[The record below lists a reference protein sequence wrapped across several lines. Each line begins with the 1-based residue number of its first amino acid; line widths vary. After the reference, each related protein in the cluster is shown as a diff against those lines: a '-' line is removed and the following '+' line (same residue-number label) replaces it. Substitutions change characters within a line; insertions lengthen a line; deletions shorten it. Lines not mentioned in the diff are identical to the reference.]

1 MLKIAFLIDHA
12 EVIPTLAQWFRL
24 EWSDYYAKR
33 TLVDIEQ
40 DFRSDLNRDKLPI
53 RLIAFQ
59 DDVPVGTIVLRERVS
74 ETHLQYQPGLGGL
87 YVAISHRG
95 QGIGTELV
103 QAGMAT
109 ADELGIQTLYA
120 TTHVAGGIL
129 KRLGWKQLGSVLH
142 DEEQIALYQC
152 TLNDTLDSANTTRQT
167 NE

>member
-1 MLKIAFLIDHA
+1 MLKIAFLVDHA
-12 EVIPTLAQWFRL
+12 EIIPTLAQWFRL

-59 DDVPVGTIVLRERVS
+59 DEVPVGTIVLREQVS
-74 ETHLQYQPGLGGL
+74 ETHPQYQPGLGGL

-103 QAGMAT
+103 QAGMTT
-109 ADELGIQTLYA
+109 AHELGIQTLYA

-129 KRLGWKQLGSVLH
+129 EGLGWKQLGSVLH
-142 DEEQIALYQC
+142 GEEQIALYQC
-152 TLNDTLDSANTTRQT
+152 ALKNTFYSANTTHRS
-167 NE
+167 ND